1 MSEKNLSIKLKNI
14 QYEILSEYDIP
25 VEKRIENWEIGI
37 GLNEVDGL
45 KPSQY
50 LIELTKDSIEGRKSF
65 DEIENDLKTYYNRQ
79 LKDSI
84 NYSEMECDLVSTR
97 IAKLLED
104 RTFVFSPIQ
113 LKSIH
118 RKLFSGLLLDK
129 KDNSIGEYRR
139 YNISKKES
147 ILNGDTVIYGEYSTI
162 DEFLKYDFEN
172 ENEKNYSEMN
182 FEKQIKT
189 LAVFTSAIWQI
200 HPFIEGNTRTIA
212 VFIQK
217 YLLSMG
223 YDVNNDLFKENSVYF
238 RNALVV
244 SNYTNIPK
252 RISPNF
258 GYLEQFFLKLLYK
271 KDIELEKIVVN
282 I

>member
-1 MSEKNLSIKLKNI
+1 MTLKNI
-14 QYEILSEYDIP
+14 QYEVIKEYDIP
-25 VEKRIENWEIGI
+25 VEKRIENWEVGI

-45 KPSQY
+45 TPSSY
-50 LIELTKDSIEGRKSF
+50 LIQLTKESIEGKKTF
-65 DEIENDLKTYYNRQ
+65 DEVEKDLKNYYSKQDKN
-79 LKDSI
+79 SI

-104 RTFVFSPIQ
+104 RAFVFSPIQ

-118 RKLFSGLLLDK
+118 RKLFSELLLDER
-129 KDNSIGEYRR
+129 DNSIGEYRK

-147 ILNGDTVIYGEYSTI
+147 ILNGDTVIYGEYTTI

-172 ENEKNYSEMN
+172 ESSKNYSQMSLD
-182 FEKQIKT
+182 KQIKS
-189 LAVFTSAIWQI
+189 LARFTSAIWQI

-223 YDVNNDLFKENSVYF
+223 FLVNNNLFRENSVYF
-238 RNALVV
+238 RNSLVA
-244 SNYTNIPK
+244 SNYSNIPK
-252 RISPNF
+252 KISPDF
-258 GYLEQFFLKLLYK
+258 TYLEEFFLKLLYSK
-271 KDIELEKIVVN
+271 EIELKEIKIFE
-282 I
+282 

>member
-1 MSEKNLSIKLKNI
+1 MTLKNI
-14 QYEILSEYDIP
+14 EYEILKEYDIP
-25 VEKRIENWEIGI
+25 VEKRIENWEVGI

-45 KPSQY
+45 NPSKY
-50 LIELTKDSIEGRKSF
+50 LIELTKDSIEGRKTF
-65 DEIENDLKTYYNRQ
+65 DEIEKELKNYYNKQ
-79 LKDSI
+79 SKDSI

-97 IAKLLED
+97 IAKMLED

-118 RKLFSGLLLDK
+118 RKLFSELLLDER
-129 KDNSIGEYRR
+129 DNSIGEYRR
-139 YNISKKES
+139 YNISKKEP
-147 ILNGDTVIYGEYSTI
+147 ILNGDTVIYGEYTTI

-172 ENEKNYSEMN
+172 ESGKNYAEMSL
-182 FEKQIKT
+182 EKQIKN
-189 LAVFTSAIWQI
+189 LVKFTAAIWQI
-200 HPFIEGNTRTIA
+200 HPFVEGNTRTVA

-238 RNALVV
+238 RNALVA
-244 SNYTNIPK
+244 SNYSNIPK

-258 GYLEQFFLKLLYK
+258 SYLEQFFLKLLYK
-271 KDIELEKIVVN
+271 RDTELERIQIFK
-282 I
+282 

>member
-1 MSEKNLSIKLKNI
+1 MTLKNI
-14 QYEILSEYDIP
+14 EYEILKEYDIP
-25 VEKRIENWEIGI
+25 VEKRIENWEVGI

-45 KPSQY
+45 NPSKY
-50 LIELTKDSIEGRKSF
+50 LIELTKDSIEGRKTF
-65 DEIENDLKTYYNRQ
+65 DEIEKELKNYYNKQ
-79 LKDSI
+79 SKDSI

-97 IAKLLED
+97 IAKMLED

-118 RKLFSGLLLDK
+118 RKLFSELLLDER
-129 KDNSIGEYRR
+129 DNSIGEYRR
-139 YNISKKES
+139 YNISKKEP
-147 ILNGDTVIYGEYSTI
+147 ILNGDTVIYGEYTTI

-172 ENEKNYSEMN
+172 ESGKNYAEMSL
-182 FEKQIKT
+182 EKQIKN
-189 LAVFTSAIWQI
+189 LVKFTSAIWQI
-200 HPFIEGNTRTIA
+200 HPFVEGNTRTVA

-238 RNALVV
+238 RNALVA
-244 SNYTNIPK
+244 SNYSNIPK

-258 GYLEQFFLKLLYK
+258 SYLEQFFLKLLYK
-271 KDIELEKIVVN
+271 RDIELEKIQ
-282 I
+282 IFK

>member
-1 MSEKNLSIKLKNI
+1 MTLKNI
-14 QYEILSEYDIP
+14 EYEILKEYDIT
-25 VEKRIENWEIGI
+25 VEKRIENWEVGI

-45 KPSQY
+45 NPSKY
-50 LIELTKDSIEGRKSF
+50 LIELTKDSIEGRKTF
-65 DEIENDLKTYYNRQ
+65 DEIEKELKNYYNKQ
-79 LKDSI
+79 SKDSI

-97 IAKLLED
+97 ITKMLED

-118 RKLFSGLLLDK
+118 RKLFSELLLDER
-129 KDNSIGEYRR
+129 DNSIGEYRR
-139 YNISKKES
+139 YNISKKEP
-147 ILNGDTVIYGEYSTI
+147 ILNGDTVICGEYTTI

-172 ENEKNYSEMN
+172 ETGKNYAEMSL
-182 FEKQIKT
+182 EKQIKN
-189 LAVFTSAIWQI
+189 LVKFTAAIWQI
-200 HPFIEGNTRTIA
+200 HPFVEGNTRTVA

-238 RNALVV
+238 RNALVA
-244 SNYTNIPK
+244 SNYSNIPK

-258 GYLEQFFLKLLYK
+258 SYLEQFFLKLLYK
-271 KDIELEKIVVN
+271 RDIELEKIQ
-282 I
+282 IFK

>member
-1 MSEKNLSIKLKNI
+1 MTLKNI
-14 QYEILSEYDIP
+14 EYEILKEYDIP
-25 VEKRIENWEIGI
+25 VEKRIENWEVGI

-45 KPSQY
+45 NPSKY
-50 LIELTKDSIEGRKSF
+50 LIELTKDSIEGRKTF
-65 DEIENDLKTYYNRQ
+65 DEIEKELKNYYNKQ
-79 LKDSI
+79 SKDSI

-97 IAKLLED
+97 IAKMLED

-118 RKLFSGLLLDK
+118 RKLFSELLLDER
-129 KDNSIGEYRR
+129 DNSIGEYRR
-139 YNISKKES
+139 YNISKKEPV
-147 ILNGDTVIYGEYSTI
+147 LNGDTVIYGEYTTI

-172 ENEKNYSEMN
+172 ESGKNYAEMSL
-182 FEKQIKT
+182 EKQIKN
-189 LAVFTSAIWQI
+189 LVKFTSAIWQI
-200 HPFIEGNTRTIA
+200 HPFVEGNTRTVA

-238 RNALVV
+238 RNALVA
-244 SNYTNIPK
+244 SNYSNIPK

-258 GYLEQFFLKLLYK
+258 SYLEQFFLKLLYK
-271 KDIELEKIVVN
+271 RDIELEKIQ
-282 I
+282 IFK

>member
-1 MSEKNLSIKLKNI
+1 MTLKNI
-14 QYEILSEYDIP
+14 QYEIIKEYDIP
-25 VEKRIENWEIGI
+25 VEKRIENWEVGI

-45 KPSQY
+45 TPSSY
-50 LIELTKDSIEGRKSF
+50 LIQLTKESIEGKKTF
-65 DEIENDLKTYYNRQ
+65 DEVEKDLKNYYSKQDKN
-79 LKDSI
+79 SI

-104 RTFVFSPIQ
+104 RAFVFSPIQ

-118 RKLFSGLLLDK
+118 RKLFSELLLDER
-129 KDNSIGEYRR
+129 DNSIGEYRK

-147 ILNGDTVIYGEYSTI
+147 ILNGDTVIYGEYTTI

-172 ENEKNYSEMN
+172 ESSKNYSQMSLD
-182 FEKQIKT
+182 KQIKS
-189 LAVFTSAIWQI
+189 LARFTSAIWQI

-223 YDVNNDLFKENSVYF
+223 FLVNNDLFRENSVYF
-238 RNALVV
+238 RNSLVA
-244 SNYTNIPK
+244 SNYSNIPK
-252 RISPNF
+252 KISPDF
-258 GYLEQFFLKLLYK
+258 TYLEEFFLKLLYSK
-271 KDIELEKIVVN
+271 EIELKEIKIFE
-282 I
+282 